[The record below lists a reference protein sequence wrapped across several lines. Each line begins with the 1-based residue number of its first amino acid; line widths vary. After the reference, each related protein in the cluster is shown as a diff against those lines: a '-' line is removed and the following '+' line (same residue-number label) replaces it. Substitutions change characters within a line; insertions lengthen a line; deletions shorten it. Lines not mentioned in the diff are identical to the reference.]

1 MNRLQK
7 IVNGVIWLIIGILGL
22 YILSYGMKGRS
33 LSKAAFAC
41 MKILTNAEGSLQN
54 AAAECLYPGLAFAAG
69 EQKTSAGFD
78 EFLIREAMGVFPL
91 FAFMDDRE
99 LYETETESAVT
110 YEILIQ
116 GGAHDEN
123 EIDIQTGE
131 AFDIAEKVEEENLRA
146 AQQEQEALEQ
156 ERREQEAE
164 AQAETEQAGE
174 GQTALAVQSGQVLGT
189 EYTAEQLADFDFLKN
204 NFYIVES
211 NTDISSDLLNAGT
224 LLGMDMTMKQD
235 ASAPQILIYHT
246 HSQEGFVDSVPGD
259 NSTTI
264 VGVGEYLTQILRE
277 TYGYNV
283 IHNTNVYDCIDGKL
297 DRNQAY
303 TLAEAD
309 VQQILAENPS
319 IEVIIDLH
327 RDGVQED
334 THLVTEV
341 NGKPTA
347 QIMFF
352 NGLSFS
358 KRNGPIDY
366 LQNPYI
372 GDNLALSLQLKLAC
386 EKYYPGYT
394 RKIYLKSL
402 RYNLHLR
409 PKSLLVEAGAQTN
422 TLEEMLNAME
432 PLAYVLNQ
440 VLKNP

>member
-22 YILSYGMKGRS
+22 YILSYGVKGKS

-69 EQKTSAGFD
+69 KQEASSGFD

-91 FAFMDDRE
+91 FAFMDERE

-131 AFDIAEKVEEENLRA
+131 AFDIAEKMEEENLRA

-156 ERREQEAE
+156 ERREQEA
-164 AQAETEQAGE
+164 QAGTE
-174 GQTALAVQSGQVLGT
+174 QTALAVQSGQVLGT
-189 EYTAEQLADFDFLKN
+189 EYTAEQLADFDFLKS

-283 IHNTNVYDCIDGKL
+283 IHNTNVYDFIDGEL

-309 VQQILAENPS
+309 VQQILAENPT

-341 NGKPTA
+341 NGKTTA

-358 KRNGPIDY
+358 KRNGPIGY
-366 LQNPYI
+366 LENPYI
-372 GDNLALSLQLKLAC
+372 GENLALSLQMKLGC
-386 EKYYPGYT
+386 EKYYPGFT
-394 RKIYLKSL
+394 RKVYLKSL

-422 TLEEMLNAME
+422 TLQEMLNAME

-440 VLKNP
+440 VLKGN

>member
-283 IHNTNVYDCIDGKL
+283 IHNTNVYDFIDGKL

-440 VLKNP
+440 VLK

>member
-164 AQAETEQAGE
+164 AQAETEQARE

-283 IHNTNVYDCIDGKL
+283 IHNTNVYDFIDGKL

-440 VLKNP
+440 VLK